1 MNIRVENEHKA
12 IVGVIPLM
20 LRGPEVVSVEYY
32 ELLTKFLSG
41 LNGVLK
47 EMIPGLTI
55 GVHNFGAEMDRDGK
69 KGVRIEVVSQ
79 RGDSVISLRHES
91 EGIIKIVSILHM
103 LICVYADASMCL
115 VIDELDSCIF
125 EYLLGELL
133 TVMKDNGKGQM
144 LFTSHNLRPLELL
157 DKANLVFSTTNPE
170 NRYIH
175 MQYVKQNNNL
185 RDMYLRSILLG
196 GQKEELYE
204 ETDTNQIA
212 RAFRRAGKA
221 VLHGK
226 NS

>member
-1 MNIRVENEHKA
+1 
-12 IVGVIPLM
+12 
-20 LRGPEVVSVEYY
+20 
-32 ELLTKFLSG
+32 
-41 LNGVLK
+41 
-47 EMIPGLTI
+47 
-55 GVHNFGAEMDRDGK
+55 
-69 KGVRIEVVSQ
+69 
-79 RGDSVISLRHES
+79 
-91 EGIIKIVSILHM
+91 
-103 LICVYADASMCL
+103 
-115 VIDELDSCIF
+115 
-125 EYLLGELL
+125 
-133 TVMKDNGKGQM
+133 MKDNGKGQM
-144 LFTSHNLRPLELL
+144 LFTSHNLRPLEML